1 MTAPTGEAP
10 DVPLRHDVPPPAP
23 TARALRIVLASYAC
37 DPSRGTEPGM
47 GWAWAEAL
55 ARRGHTVELLTRP
68 HGGNTEH
75 IGRRIEALGAVGRRI
90 RTHVVPAPPRPWW
103 VGVLPGFLRSQ
114 ALEFVHYDG
123 WQRRALAHARVN
135 GLDRAD
141 LVHHVS
147 YGSLVGGSA
156 LRRLGPPL
164 VFGPVGGGQTA
175 PHSHRRW
182 LGPAYFQEMVR
193 ELLWVRGMS
202 LRPTC
207 RATLR
212 EAALVLATNRDTARR
227 ARRLGRSDPRLVLS
241 DGVPDALLREPR
253 REPPER
259 RRRPPTVL
267 WVGRLTA
274 IKAPELALRAFAHLS
289 ARVPDARFVVLGDG
303 PLRADLERLTARL
316 GLTGSV
322 SFRGRLPWKDTL
334 AAYDDADV
342 LLFTSLRDSFGVQN
356 LEAWARGLPV
366 VHLDHQGVGDFS
378 APGCAAPVPLGDPA
392 DLPQRLADALAGVL
406 ADEEARRRTAE
417 AGPRWARQH
426 TWAAKAEFA
435 ERLYEAALDRR

>member
-1 MTAPTGEAP
+1 MTDPNGEAA
-10 DVPLRHDVPPPAP
+10 DVRHRRDVRP
-23 TARALRIVLASYAC
+23 LRIVLASYAC

-55 ARRGHTVELLTRP
+55 ARRGHTVELLTRS

-75 IGRRIEALGAVGRRI
+75 IRRRIETLGTVGRRI
-90 RTHVVPAPPRPWW
+90 RTHVVATPPRPRW
-103 VGVLPGFLRSQ
+103 VRLLPGFLRGQ
-114 ALEFVHYDG
+114 ALEFVHYNG
-123 WQRRALAHARVN
+123 WQRRALEHARDQ
-135 GLDRAD
+135 GLDGAD

-175 PHSHRRW
+175 PRSHRRW
-182 LGPAYFQEMVR
+182 LGPAYFPEVLR
-193 ELLWVRGMS
+193 ELLWVRCLS
-202 LRPTC
+202 LRPAC

-212 EAALVLATNRDTARR
+212 DAALVLTTNRDTARR
-227 ARRLGRSDPRLVLS
+227 SRRLGRADPRMVLS
-241 DGVPDALLREPR
+241 DGVPAELLREPSQKGTPR
-253 REPPER
+253 PE
-259 RRRPPTVL
+259 RPPTVL

-274 IKAPELALRAFAHLS
+274 IKAPGLALRAFALLV
-289 ARVPDARFVVLGDG
+289 ARIPGARLVVLGDG
-303 PLRADLERLTARL
+303 PLRADLERLSARL
-316 GLTGSV
+316 GVAGSV
-322 SFRGRLPWKDTL
+322 CFRGRLPWKEALD
-334 AAYDDADV
+334 AYDGADV

-378 APGCAAPVPLGDPA
+378 APGCAAPVPLGNPA
-392 DLPQRLADALAGVL
+392 DLPQRLAHALAGVF
-406 ADEEARRRTAE
+406 ADEEARHRAAE

-426 TWAAKAEFA
+426 TWPAKAELA
-435 ERLYEAALDRR
+435 EGLYESVLNRR